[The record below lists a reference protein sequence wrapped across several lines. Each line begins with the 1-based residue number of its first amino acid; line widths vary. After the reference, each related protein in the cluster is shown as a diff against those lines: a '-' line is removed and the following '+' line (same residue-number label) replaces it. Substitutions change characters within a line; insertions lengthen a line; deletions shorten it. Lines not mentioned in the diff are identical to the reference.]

1 VPQLDVRKKIQMQIR
16 KLLDLIAVLA
26 ASIAHFVSGI
36 TIVNIGRVHSRLF
49 SEMDMELPLIS
60 KLSAS
65 YTASAAPIIT
75 GVALSLVTL
84 VGLGL
89 VLRPEKRRWMLPFLL
104 ALSFVAV
111 IMHIAFMSFG
121 VTLPLMRITYTMGQ

>member
-1 VPQLDVRKKIQMQIR
+1 MILNVRKKIQMQIR

-36 TIVNIGRVHSRLF
+36 TIVNIGRVHFRLF

-65 YTASAAPIIT
+65 YTATAAPIIA
-75 GVALSLVTL
+75 GVALALVTL

-89 VLRPEKRRWMLPFLL
+89 VLRSEKRRWMLPFLL

-111 IMHIAFMSFG
+111 IMHIVFVSFG

>member
-1 VPQLDVRKKIQMQIR
+1 MRIR
-16 KLLDLIAVLA
+16 KLLDLITILT

-65 YTASAAPIIT
+65 YTATAAPIIA
-75 GVALSLVTL
+75 GAALALATL

-89 VLRPEKRRWMLPFLL
+89 VLRSERLRWMFPFLL
-104 ALSFVAV
+104 ALSFVVV
-111 IMHIAFMSFG
+111 ILHIVFVSFG
-121 VTLPLMRITYTMGQ
+121 VTLPLMRITYSIGQ